1 MDYRIVF
8 SDADGTLLDSNHHI
22 QPGTLYAIR
31 ELEKNGIPFVIV
43 SGRYPGGIYSIQK
56 EGGLKGPVI
65 AYSGAL
71 ILDENRN
78 VLYSKGFAPE
88 IAAQIMEYLDESPW
102 FCTWNLFSGES
113 WLVKDLS
120 DYWVKEEE
128 IIVST
133 KAVQGN
139 TASLP
144 DGAQVHKILCM
155 CRPEDI
161 CEIEDQIK
169 KRYPDLSVV
178 KSSDT
183 HLEIMQNGVSKSA
196 AIQKMCEIMDIP
208 METTIA
214 FGDHF
219 NDQEMLETAALS
231 FLMDN
236 APAELKKIIPNHTAG
251 NNDEGIY
258 KALTGIGL
266 IQPKAD

>member
-1 MDYRIVF
+1 MDYKIVF
-8 SDADGTLLDSNHHI
+8 SDADGTMLDSSHHM
-22 QPGTLYAIR
+22 QPGTKYAVR
-31 ELEKNGIPFVIV
+31 ELEKAGIPFVIV
-43 SGRYPGGIYSIQK
+43 SGRYPGGIYVIQE
-56 EGGLKGPVI
+56 EGNIKGPVI

-78 VLYSKGFAPE
+78 VLYSRGFSPE
-88 IAAQIMEYLDESPW
+88 IAKEIMDFLDQSPW
-102 FCTWNLFSGES
+102 FCTWNLFAGDS
-113 WLVKDLS
+113 WLGKDLS

-128 IIVST
+128 EIINN
-133 KAVQGN
+133 KAQMGD
-139 TASLP
+139 TSSLP
-144 DGAQVHKILCM
+144 DGVQIHKILCM

-161 CEIEDQIK
+161 CEIERQIK
-169 KRYPDLSVV
+169 NMYPDLSVV

-183 HLEIMQNGVSKSA
+183 HLEIMQHGISKSA
-196 AIQKMCEIMDIP
+196 AIQELCKIMKIP
-208 METTIA
+208 MEATIA

-251 NNDEGIY
+251 NNEEGIY

-266 IQPKAD
+266 IPEQKL